1 MQFYICKNKICSIHT
16 WRDNLTWSVLDITL
30 TDPVAKGKLDHSLLT
45 TFTMLYLISH
55 WLHTIPSHK
64 CQKEIW
70 NNSVHLALNYLKQ
83 LIHSSNPNI
92 RELNV
97 AVYTVEFKIQR
108 VQNSKSSKLKEFKLD
123 KVQKSKSS
131 KT

>member
-1 MQFYICKNKICSIHT
+1 MS
-16 WRDNLTWSVLDITL
+16 
-30 TDPVAKGKLDHSLLT
+30 KGKSK
-45 TFTMLYLISH
+45 IN
-55 WLHTIPSHK
+55 PA
-64 CQKEIW
+64 
-70 NNSVHLALNYLKQ
+70 VHLALNYLKQ

-123 KVQKSKSS
+123 RVQKSKSS